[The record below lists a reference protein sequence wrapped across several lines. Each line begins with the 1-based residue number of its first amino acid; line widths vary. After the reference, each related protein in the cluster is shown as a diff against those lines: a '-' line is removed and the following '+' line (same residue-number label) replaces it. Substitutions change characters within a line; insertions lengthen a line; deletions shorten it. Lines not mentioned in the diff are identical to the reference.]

1 MKFKQIRVN
10 YGDHSKLVMVRDDH
24 KEKPKFT
31 KGPWKLE
38 PTLLTQLG
46 GKGGYCRTVRQ
57 SGGFRI
63 ADVFAPSEG
72 VTGTT
77 EKRNEDHANARL
89 IAAAPELFAQC
100 QFLEEMLTSTDHPSS
115 PKLAELRKLLA
126 KVEGE
131 K

>member
-1 MKFKQIRVN
+1 MN
-10 YGDHSKLVMVRDDH
+10 
-24 KEKPKFT
+24 KPTFT
-31 KGPWKLE
+31 QGPWKLE
-38 PTLLTQLG
+38 PILLTQLG
-46 GKGGYCRTVRQ
+46 GKGVYCRTVRQ

-77 EKRNEDHANARL
+77 EKRNEDHANAHL
-89 IAAAPELFAQC
+89 IAAAPEMHAL
-100 QFLEEMLTSTDHPSS
+100 
-115 PKLAELRKLLA
+115 LARVASDDLGGVQTAVELAMDARELLA

>member
-1 MKFKQIRVN
+1 MKN
-10 YGDHSKLVMVRDDH
+10 ST
-24 KEKPKFT
+24 FT

-38 PTLLTQLG
+38 PILLTQLG

-89 IAAAPELFAQC
+89 IASAPEMHAL
-100 QFLEEMLTSTDHPSS
+100 
-115 PKLAELRKLLA
+115 LARIASDDLGEVQTAVELAMDAREILA

-131 K
+131 Q

>member
-1 MKFKQIRVN
+1 MKN
-10 YGDHSKLVMVRDDH
+10 ST
-24 KEKPKFT
+24 FT
-31 KGPWKLE
+31 QGPWKLE
-38 PTLLTQLG
+38 PILLTQLG
-46 GKGGYCRTVRQ
+46 GKGVYCRTVRQ

-77 EKRNEDHANARL
+77 EKRNEDLANARL
-89 IAAAPELFAQC
+89 IAAAPELFEALKAIYEIDVPDAEWSPT
-100 QFLEEMLTSTDHPSS
+100 LEKCFGVALE
-115 PKLAELRKLLA
+115 AIA

>member
-1 MKFKQIRVN
+1 MN
-10 YGDHSKLVMVRDDH
+10 
-24 KEKPKFT
+24 KPTFT
-31 KGPWKLE
+31 QGPWKLE
-38 PTLLTQLG
+38 PILLTQLG
-46 GKGGYCRTVRQ
+46 GKGVYCRTVRQ

-77 EKRNEDHANARL
+77 EKRNEDLANARL
-89 IAAAPELFAQC
+89 IAAAPELFEQC
-100 QFLEEMLTSTDHPSS
+100 KFLKKVLTEAIMTGDSGAD
-115 PKLAELRKLLA
+115 LELDQLRELLA

>member
-1 MKFKQIRVN
+1 MN
-10 YGDHSKLVMVRDDH
+10 
-24 KEKPKFT
+24 KPTFT

-38 PTLLTQLG
+38 NEVMTQLG
-46 GKGGYCRTVRQ
+46 GKGVYCRTVRQ
-57 SGGFRI
+57 SEGFRI

-89 IAAAPELFAQC
+89 IAAAPELYEQC
-100 QFLEEMLTSTDHPSS
+100 KFLEKVLASTDHPSS
-115 PKLAELRKLLA
+115 PKLAELRELLA

>member
-1 MKFKQIRVN
+1 MKN
-10 YGDHSKLVMVRDDH
+10 ST
-24 KEKPKFT
+24 FT
-31 KGPWKLE
+31 QGPWKLE
-38 PTLLTQLG
+38 PILLTQLG
-46 GKGGYCRTVRQ
+46 GKGVYCRTVRQ

-77 EKRNEDHANARL
+77 EKRNEDLANARL
-89 IAAAPELFAQC
+89 IAAAPEMHAALKAVLPI
-100 QFLEEMLTSTDHPSS
+100 LESCAKERHRMSGETRLGEHRD
-115 PKLAELRKLLA
+115 ELRAILA